1 MREDLRQFADA
12 LGLARFVVGGHSM
25 GGTVTELFAER
36 YPDRLAGL
44 LVVDSPPPD
53 GGGSWDPGPRP
64 DGDLPYD
71 WAVVPA
77 VCAQLSRPDPA
88 WWSELHAITC
98 PALIVGG
105 GSTSPVPQNL
115 LAKMAEV
122 LPDATLVTI
131 EGAGHRVHQTDQASS
146 STWSGHS
153 CPESSAAP
161 REQVA

>member
-1 MREDLRQFADA
+1 M
-12 LGLARFVVGGHSM
+12 
-25 GGTVTELFAER
+25 
-36 YPDRLAGL
+36 
-44 LVVDSPPPD
+44 VDSPPPD

-77 VCAQLSRPDPA
+77 ICAQLSRPDPA
-88 WWSELHAITC
+88 WWAELHTITC

-122 LPDATLVTI
+122 LPDATMVTI
-131 EGAGHRVHQTDQASS
+131 EGAGHRVHQTRPTEFLDVVRPFLSRIL
-146 STWSGHS
+146 G
-153 CPESSAAP
+153 SA
-161 REQVA
+161 

>member
-1 MREDLRQFADA
+1 
-12 LGLARFVVGGHSM
+12 
-25 GGTVTELFAER
+25 
-36 YPDRLAGL
+36 
-44 LVVDSPPPD
+44 VDSPPPD

-88 WWSELHAITC
+88 WWAELHAITC
-98 PALIVGG
+98 PALVVGG

-131 EGAGHRVHQTDQASS
+131 EGAGHRVYQTRPSEFLDVVRPFLSRILG
-146 STWSGHS
+146 ST
-153 CPESSAAP
+153 
-161 REQVA
+161 